1 MKRKTNK
8 SKPSTNTL
16 RFIVKVNE
24 NSAAIH
30 QMGIINGTKRGKA
43 KTLYSNMIIKY
54 KIKSLFCLLFLYLF
68 SILAS

>member
-30 QMGIINGTKRGKA
+30 QMGIINRTKRGKT